1 MPLVGDVTKTIAT
14 KKLRAVA
21 SWRVE
26 VTTGPSRGLVKSF
39 AEGVIRVGSAESNEI
54 VLDDRKVSRH
64 HLVLELR
71 SSGLKARDL
80 GSKNGTFYQRLR
92 IDVADLPASGAV
104 ITVGESDLRLSPED
118 EAGASSTSQKNRCG
132 GLVGGSERM
141 RALYAQI
148 ERIAP
153 TSATVLLQGE
163 TGSGKDLAAQALHAL
178 SERKDRPFVVV
189 DCGAIAR
196 ELIESELFG
205 HVRGAFTGA
214 VGDRRGAFEL
224 AHGGTVFLDEIGEL
238 PLDLQ
243 PRLLRVLE
251 TGKVK
256 PVGSE
261 RVTTCDVRVVAASLR
276 DLGQLVQEGRF
287 REDLFYRL
295 SVVRIEVPPLRAHL
309 EDLPMLVEQFLTA
322 LGAPPLPPEGMRALA
337 SSTWPGNVRQLKNVL
352 ERVAA
357 LAGGGPLEIRPE
369 DLELPA
375 PVSGSAPFGAQLP
388 YKVAKDEVL
397 ARFTKEYLQALLV
410 RNGGNV
416 SAAAREAQVDRN
428 WIVALA
434 RRHGVRVR
442 DA

>member
-1 MPLVGDVTKTIAT
+1 VGEVTKTIAT
-14 KKLRAVA
+14 KKIRSVA

-26 VTTGPSRGLVKSF
+26 VTTGPSKGLVKSF
-39 AEGVIRVGSAESNEI
+39 VEGVIRVGSADSNEI

-64 HLVLELR
+64 HLLLELKP
-71 SSGLKARDL
+71 SGLKARDL
-80 GSKNGTFYQRLR
+80 GSKNGTFYQRSR
-92 IDVADLPASGAV
+92 IEAADLPASGAV
-104 ITVGESDLRLSPED
+104 ITVGESALRLAPED
-118 EAGASSTSQKNRCG
+118 ADGPITSAHRCCR
-132 GLVGGSERM
+132 LVGKSDRM
-141 RALYAQI
+141 RALYTQI
-148 ERIAP
+148 QRIAP
-153 TSATVLLQGE
+153 TSATVLLHGE
-163 TGSGKDLAAQALHAL
+163 TGSGKELAAEALHLL
-178 SERKDRPFVVV
+178 SERKDAPFVVL

-214 VGDRRGAFEL
+214 TGDRRGAFEL

-251 TGKVK
+251 TGQVK
-256 PVGSE
+256 PVGGSH
-261 RVTTCDVRVVAASLR
+261 VTTCDVRVIAASLR

-287 REDLFYRL
+287 RDDLFYRL
-295 SVVRIEVPPLRAHL
+295 SVVRIEVPPLRAHI
-309 EDLPMLVEQFLTA
+309 EDLPILVEHFLTE
-322 LGAPPLPPEGMRALA
+322 LGAPPLTPESMRVLA
-337 SSTWPGNVRQLKNVL
+337 GWSWPGNVRQLRNVL
-352 ERVAA
+352 ERAVA
-357 LAGGGPLEIRPE
+357 LAGGRPPEVRAE
-369 DLELPA
+369 DLEEPA
-375 PVSGSAPFGAQLP
+375 PTSGGEMLQLP

-397 ARFTKEYLQALLV
+397 ARFTKEYLQALLL

-442 DA
+442 D